1 MSMPSANLFIIISSP
16 YATSVPPY
24 DMAKMV
30 ACALVGSRLDYA
42 YSVLFGTTQK
52 KTSPNS
58 RKHRTSIAVS
68 SILPFTY
75 SRPTAS
81 LIKHRIDFKTLYVY
95 SIGLRSF
102 LHAYHS
108 TRSLRLSN
116 TKN

>member
-52 KTSPNS
+52 KNISKLQKAQNLHSRVFNLAVHVLSSNS
-58 RKHRTSIAVS
+58 
-68 SILPFTY
+68 FT
-75 SRPTAS
+75 
-81 LIKHRIDFKTLYVY
+81 H
-95 SIGLRSF
+95 
-102 LHAYHS
+102 
-108 TRSLRLSN
+108 
-116 TKN
+116 